1 MTNKI
6 EHAFILT
13 AGKGTRLRPYT
24 DDKPKPMVEID
35 GKPILHYI
43 VEKIKEFGIK
53 NITMNLFYLGD
64 RIEKYFKENTKT
76 HIHFSHENTLLDTG
90 GGVKK
95 ALNNMQGKPFFLING
110 DAFWQ
115 DTPAISALE
124 QLARDW
130 NPDIMDMLL
139 LLQPVKEM
147 TITQGVG
154 DYNFQESN
162 NIIRTLDQSGSHMF
176 TGIRIVHPRV
186 FDDTPDD
193 AFSFLHCMDKAQE
206 SGKLYGVSYEGQW
219 HHISTPKDLES
230 VNELLQQEKHIRPQ
244 TA

>member
-13 AGKGTRLRPYT
+13 AGKGNRLRPYT

-64 RIEKYFKENTKT
+64 RIEKYFKGSTNPR
-76 HIHFSHENTLLDTG
+76 IHFSHENILLDTG

-95 ALNNMQGKPFFLING
+95 ALRNMQGEPFFLING

-115 DTPAISALE
+115 DIPAISALE

-154 DYNFQESN
+154 DYNFQEN
-162 NIIRTLDQSGSHMF
+162 NHITRTADQSGSHMF
-176 TGIRIVHPRV
+176 TGIRIVHPRI
-186 FDDTPDD
+186 FDDTPEG

-206 SGKLYGVSYEGQW
+206 AGRLYGVSYEGQW

-230 VNELLQQEKHIRPQ
+230 VNELLQQEKHIQPQ